1 MKRRFKLKQKY
12 IVTNRENNKNLIDV
26 FRGDVRVG
34 TYRIEQDEIILYN
47 ATKNELWYTEV
58 MEFIVSKARKRK

>member
-58 MEFIVSKARKRK
+58 MEFIVSKARKRR

>member
-12 IVTNRENNKNLIDV
+12 IVTNRESNKNLIDV
-26 FRGDVRVG
+26 FKGDVRVG